1 MDYISTFLWSMA
13 PICELRCAIPFGMES
28 HNLPLLG
35 TQGYHLP
42 WYGVLPVA
50 VIGNLVPGL
59 FWLLVL
65 PRLGRFLTSFSNPL
79 GAFLIWR
86 SGRLRRHSSERF
98 HRRGALALTA
108 LVAVPLPLTGV
119 WTGALAAWVFEVP
132 FWRALPPIALGA
144 VIAGVIVT
152 ALTSLG
158 IFVVDVL

>member
-1 MDYISTFLWSMA
+1 MDYIVTFLWSMA
-13 PICELRCAIPFGMES
+13 PICEIRCAIPFGMES
-28 HNLPLLG
+28 HDLPLLG
-35 TQGYHLP
+35 TQGYNLP

-79 GAFLIWR
+79 GTFLLWR
-86 SGRLRRHSSERF
+86 SEKLRRHSAERF
-98 HRRGALALTA
+98 HRHGALALTA

-119 WTGALAAWVFEVP
+119 WTGSLAAWVFEVP
-132 FWRALPPIALGA
+132 FRRAFPPIALGA

-152 ALTSLG
+152 VLTSVG
-158 IFVVDVL
+158 ILVVDLV